1 MTAPLDPGAGATG
14 HRGVLAGLV
23 DGVLFDVDDTLVTTR
38 DAFARAIDAVAVQY
52 LPHVPPEARP
62 AVLALWRED
71 PDGYYRAYTR
81 GELTFDEQ
89 RMRRANQLQARFG
102 GDALDEAGYRA
113 WLSVFWSAFEEGW
126 QGHGDAPGLLDR
138 LEAAGIAVGALS
150 NASTT
155 LQTSKLARADLLRV
169 PMLVGVDTLGFGK
182 PDPRV
187 FLEACR
193 LLGTDPART
202 VYVGDELDVD
212 ARGARDA
219 GLIGAW
225 LDRPGE
231 RRGGAHPEDPD
242 DARASGVL
250 VVGSLTDLGD
260 ALGV

>member
-1 MTAPLDPGAGATG
+1 MTTGERVPPATLAGA
-14 HRGVLAGLV
+14 V

-38 DAFARAIDAVAVQY
+38 AAFAVAIDAVCDVY
-52 LPHVPPEARP
+52 LPHVPAGRR
-62 AVLALWRED
+62 ADVLALWRED

-89 RMRRANQLQARFG
+89 RMHRANQLQDRFG
-102 GDALDEAGYRA
+102 GAPLDEPGYRA
-113 WLSVFWSAFEEGW
+113 WLSVFWTAFEGAW
-126 QGHGDAPGLLDR
+126 RAHTDAAGLLDR
-138 LEAAGIAVGALS
+138 LESAGIAYGALS
-150 NASTT
+150 NAATA
-155 LQTSKLARADLLRV
+155 LQTSKLAAAGLQRV
-169 PMLVGVDTLGFGK
+169 PMLVGVDTLGVGK

-187 FLEACR
+187 FAEACR

-212 ARGARDA
+212 ARGALAA

-242 DARASGVL
+242 QARASGVQ
-250 VVGSLTDLGD
+250 VVRSLAELGD
-260 ALGV
+260 LLGV